1 MKGICMEPSKSLI
14 FKYNAFTPAFRRR
27 TFLLATLLTPMFWIL
42 ISHSES
48 NLYFIFSGTLTV
60 ISYIADYI
68 DSTLGTLMSLLVAY
82 ILKIYIMILLPPQLL
97 LLFFNLYDKSA
108 KADFYENH
116 VVLSYGNKEVR
127 LDQDKVAINLIIKNQ
142 GSLSCIIYTPDTDI
156 AFLSSKIENKK
167 LIIDYEESSLYCA
180 MKEVKEFLCPTIEES
195 ECASDGAGS

>member
-1 MKGICMEPSKSLI
+1 MEPSKSLI

-82 ILKIYIMILLPPQLL
+82 ILEIYIMILLPPQLL
-97 LLFFNLYDKSA
+97 LLCFNLYDKSA

-167 LIIDYEESSLYCA
+167 LMINYKQISLFYV
-180 MKEVKEFLCPTIEES
+180 MKEVREFLCPTKAES
-195 ECASDGAGS
+195 HCAANESDS

>member
-1 MKGICMEPSKSLI
+1 MKGICMEPSKSLT

-27 TFLLATLLTPMFWIL
+27 TFLLGTLLTPMFWIL
-42 ISHSES
+42 VSHSGS

-82 ILKIYIMILLPPQLL
+82 ILEIYIMLLLPPQLL

-127 LDQDKVAINLIIKNQ
+127 LEQDKVAINLIIKNQ
-142 GSLSCIIYTPDTDI
+142 SSLSCIIYTPDTDI

-195 ECASDGAGS
+195 ECVSDGAGS

>member
-1 MKGICMEPSKSLI
+1 MKLLKL
-14 FKYNAFTPAFRRR
+14 
-27 TFLLATLLTPMFWIL
+27 FLLATLLTPMFWIL

-48 NLYFIFSGTLTV
+48 NLYFIFSGTLKV

-82 ILKIYIMILLPPQLL
+82 ILEIYIMILLPPQLL
-97 LLFFNLYDKSA
+97 LLCFNLYDKSA

-167 LIIDYEESSLYCA
+167 LIIDYEEISLYCA

>member
-1 MKGICMEPSKSLI
+1 MEPSKSLT
-14 FKYNAFTPAFRRR
+14 FKYNAFSPAFRRR

-48 NLYFIFSGTLTV
+48 NLYFIFSGTLKV

-82 ILKIYIMILLPPQLL
+82 ILEIYIMILLPPQLL
-97 LLFFNLYDKSA
+97 LLCFNLYDKSA

-167 LIIDYEESSLYCA
+167 LIINYGESSLYYV
-180 MKEVKEFLCPTIEES
+180 MREVREFLCPATEGNQFCNTS
-195 ECASDGAGS
+195 PNMS

>member
-1 MKGICMEPSKSLI
+1 
-14 FKYNAFTPAFRRR
+14 
-27 TFLLATLLTPMFWIL
+27 
-42 ISHSES
+42 
-48 NLYFIFSGTLTV
+48 
-60 ISYIADYI
+60 
-68 DSTLGTLMSLLVAY
+68 
-82 ILKIYIMILLPPQLL
+82 MILLPPQLL

-116 VVLSYGNKEVR
+116 IVLSYGNKEVR

-142 GSLSCIIYTPDTDI
+142 SSLSCIIYTPDTDI

-195 ECASDGAGS
+195 ECASYGAGS

>member
-1 MKGICMEPSKSLI
+1 MEPSKSLT

-27 TFLLATLLTPMFWIL
+27 TFLLGTLLTPMFWIL
-42 ISHSES
+42 ISHSGS

-82 ILKIYIMILLPPQLL
+82 ILEIYIMLLLPPQLL

-127 LDQDKVAINLIIKNQ
+127 VAINLIIKNQ
-142 GSLSCIIYTPDTDI
+142 SSLSCIIYTPDTDI